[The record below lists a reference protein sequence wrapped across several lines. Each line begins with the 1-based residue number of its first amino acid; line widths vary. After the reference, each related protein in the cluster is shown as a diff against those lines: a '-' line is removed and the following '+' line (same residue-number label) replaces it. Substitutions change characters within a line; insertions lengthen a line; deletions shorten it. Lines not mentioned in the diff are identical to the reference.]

1 MKIALL
7 CSGLG
12 HVNRGHEV
20 FARGLFDLLRDHLDI
35 TLFKGGGEPA
45 ERERVIDNLPRRAA
59 CLEHIHATGSP
70 NWAEAIREHE
80 RCRIEAVTFAYA
92 ALKPLL
98 EGGFDLIH
106 CLEREVCEVIHQH
119 RHLFRVVPRIVFSN
133 GGAIPARDL
142 PPCDAVQEHS
152 AWNLQRSAR
161 DKAFMIPHG
170 VDLDR
175 FHPGV
180 SSDLRE
186 RLGIPAEATLAISV
200 GTICYWHKRMDYVIR
215 ELAPLA
221 HVHLLVVGQE
231 NADSPAIKA
240 LGQELMGGRIH
251 FATLPHD
258 ELPRTYAAADVF
270 VLGSLAETFGIV
282 YIEALA
288 MGLPV
293 FCTRHPNQ
301 RAIVQEGVFVD
312 MSQDGALTAALRD
325 TPPARLAELRRLGPE
340 IARRDYDL
348 RVLRQRYLDE
358 YRRIAATP
366 GQLPAWTLR
375 RRLGANLRNLAR
387 RAGRVLGT

>member
-12 HVNRGHEV
+12 HIHRGHEV
-20 FARGLFDLLRDHLDI
+20 FARGLFDLLRDHVDI
-35 TLFKGGGEPA
+35 TLFKGGGDPA
-45 ERERVIDNLPRRAA
+45 KRERVIDNLPRRSP

-70 NWAEAIREHE
+70 KWAEATREHE

-98 EGGFDLIH
+98 KGGYDVIH

-119 RHLFRVVPRIVFSN
+119 RHLFRTVPRIVFSN
-133 GGAIPARDL
+133 GGAIRARDL

-152 AWNLQRSAR
+152 MWNLQRSAR
-161 DKAFMIPHG
+161 HKAFMIPHG
-170 VDLDR
+170 VNLAR
-175 FHPGV
+175 FHPELK
-180 SSDLRE
+180 SNLRE
-186 RLGIPAEATLAISV
+186 RLGIPPDDLLAISV

-215 ELAPLA
+215 ELAPLD

-240 LGQELMGGRIH
+240 LGHELMGGRIH
-251 FATLPHD
+251 FMTLPHD
-258 ELPRTYAAADVF
+258 VLPQAYAAADVF

-293 FCTRHPNQ
+293 FCTNHPNQ
-301 RAIVQEGVFVD
+301 LAIVQEGVFVD
-312 MSQDGALTAALRD
+312 MSRPGALTSALRD
-325 TPPARLAELRRLGPE
+325 IPPERLAELRRRGPE
-340 IARRDYDL
+340 IAHRDYDL
-348 RVLRQRYLDE
+348 NVLRERYLAE

-366 GQLPAWTLR
+366 GELPAWTLR
-375 RRLGANLRNLAR
+375 RRLAANLRNLMRHVGFA
-387 RAGRVLGT
+387 L